1 MKSLLAPLPS
11 SSSTGGETDAGTAPS
26 SVQKSLIDAVKRG
39 HVEKVHVHVYPYMY
53 MFMYMYMHI

>member
-1 MKSLLAPLPS
+1 MAILPS

-39 HVEKVHVHVYPYMY
+39 HVEKVHVHVHVHVYAYIIIY
-53 MFMYMYMHI
+53 Q